1 LICIEPLRLQVTL
14 PLQVAAVRA
23 DLPLLLQTHQGAQTQ
38 FHRLPFAKGT
48 GGLHRLPH
56 QGVVSANQRIHT
68 VNTRCD
74 SFGMSLRDIKAER
87 NFHQLEQEVASL
99 SHQAPKARQIA
110 KQAELNF
117 AVKVL
122 RVQLEKARARL

>member
-1 LICIEPLRLQVTL
+1 MRLQVTL
-14 PLQVAAVRA
+14 PLHLVAVRA

-56 QGVVSANQRIHT
+56 LGVVSANQQIRT

-74 SFGMSLRDIKAER
+74 SLGMGLRDNKAER
-87 NFHQLEQEVASL
+87 TCHQLEQEAARL
-99 SHQAPKARQIA
+99 SH
-110 KQAELNF
+110 
-117 AVKVL
+117 
-122 RVQLEKARARL
+122 

>member
-1 LICIEPLRLQVTL
+1 MRLQVTL
-14 PLQVAAVRA
+14 PLHLAAVGA

-56 QGVVSANQRIHT
+56 QGVVSANQRIRT

-74 SFGMSLRDIKAER
+74 SLGMGLRDNKAER
-87 NFHQLEQEVASL
+87 TCHQLEQEATRL
-99 SHQAPKARQIA
+99 SNKAPKARQIA
-110 KQAELNF
+110 KPAELNRDRQG
-117 AVKVL
+117 L
-122 RVQLEKARARL
+122 RVQLAKARARL

>member
-1 LICIEPLRLQVTL
+1 MRLQVTL
-14 PLQVAAVRA
+14 PLHLVAVRA

-56 QGVVSANQRIHT
+56 QGVVSANQRIRT
-68 VNTRCD
+68 VNARCD

-87 NFHQLEQEVASL
+87 TFHQLEQEVAIFSN
-99 SHQAPKARQIA
+99 QAAKARQIA
-110 KQAELNF
+110 KQAELNL
-117 AVKVL
+117 AMQGL
-122 RVQLEKARARL
+122 LVQLAKARARL